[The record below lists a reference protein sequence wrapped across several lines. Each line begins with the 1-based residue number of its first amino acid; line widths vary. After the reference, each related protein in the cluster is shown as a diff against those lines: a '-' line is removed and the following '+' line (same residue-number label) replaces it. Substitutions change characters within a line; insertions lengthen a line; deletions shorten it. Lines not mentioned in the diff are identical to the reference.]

1 MSENPY
7 TSRDTDKDTETFVR
21 RLGDSAQ
28 QVWLAGLGAFNRA
41 QAEGSRLFDSLV
53 NEGRDYEQR
62 HRDPSAAS
70 DGMRDS
76 VQSTLGQARERSAR
90 TWNKMEQAFDDQVQ
104 GVLKRLNVPCRNDVE
119 SLERQ
124 LAALRQRLGELEG
137 QFSRHQVRCQ
147 CGLPGSGTASSTSA
161 TSTPP
166 HSSGFPAE

>member
-7 TSRDTDKDTETFVR
+7 TSRDADKDADTFVR

-62 HRDPSAAS
+62 HRDPSASS
-70 DGMRDS
+70 DGMKDS
-76 VQSTLGQARERSAR
+76 VQSTLGQARERGAR
-90 TWNKMEQAFDDQVQ
+90 TWNKVEQAFDDQVQ
-104 GVLKRLNVPCRNDVE
+104 GVLKRLNVPCRSDVE

-124 LAALRQRLGELEG
+124 LATPPQRLGELEG

-147 CGLPGSGTASSTSA
+147 CGLPGNSTAGPGSPIT
-161 TSTPP
+161 TPP
-166 HSSGFPAE
+166 HSSGFTAE